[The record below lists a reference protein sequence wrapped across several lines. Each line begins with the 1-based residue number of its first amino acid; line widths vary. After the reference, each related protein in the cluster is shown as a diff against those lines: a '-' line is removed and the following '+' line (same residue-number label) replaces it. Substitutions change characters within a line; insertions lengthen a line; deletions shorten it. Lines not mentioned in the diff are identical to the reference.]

1 MTTQLEAGM
10 APCLLYQCNVI
21 LPLDRSKFLIV
32 AWASGKVGLFMP
44 DKRKEKLIYS
54 FPSVFELPEA

>member
-1 MTTQLEAGM
+1 VTTQLEAGM
-10 APCLLYQCNVI
+10 APCLSYQCNVI

-44 DKRKEKLIYS
+44 DKWIFRQFRAER
-54 FPSVFELPEA
+54 EAHL